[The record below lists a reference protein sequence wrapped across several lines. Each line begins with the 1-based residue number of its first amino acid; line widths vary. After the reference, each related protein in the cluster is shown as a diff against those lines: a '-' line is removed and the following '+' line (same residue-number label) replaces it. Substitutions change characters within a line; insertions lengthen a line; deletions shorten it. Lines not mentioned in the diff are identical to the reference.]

1 MIDASLAK
9 LKKVPAVNSQ
19 ELLIYL
25 AGLDEGPILK
35 IVTKSGFIYSGFALS
50 VGDTRQDGAMLI
62 LQLIAQRNE
71 ITNGVLHIAV
81 ANIESIEMPQDDHTI
96 SNLSLGKFSAHAQYN
111 ISGKLDVLRGFKA
124 FADNIN
130 NNFGLA
136 IAAPEMLQ
144 LSTDGHVLGRILKL
158 TQTIQQSFEE
168 VFKEEDARNSWKASY
183 NKIVFVNAA
192 GFDVNGE
199 SGVMTIN
206 FPFDD
211 VLLPEISQQELIV
224 KILSVL

>member
-1 MIDASLAK
+1 MIDASLVK

-50 VGDTRQDGAMLI
+50 VGDTRQDGTMLI

-81 ANIESIEMPQDDHTI
+81 ANIESIELPQDNHTI
-96 SNLSLGKFSAHAQYN
+96 SNLSLGKITANAQYN
-111 ISGKLDVLRGFKA
+111 ISGRLDVLRGFKA
-124 FADNIN
+124 FADSIN

-136 IAAPEMLQ
+136 IAAPEMAQ
-144 LSTDGHVLGRILKL
+144 LSSDGHALGRILKMA
-158 TQTIQQSFEE
+158 QTIQQSFEA
-168 VFKEEDARNSWKASY
+168 VFKEEDARNSFKASY
-183 NKIVFVNAA
+183 KKIAFANAA
-192 GFDVNGE
+192 GFEVRGE
-199 SGVMTIN
+199 NAIITIG

-211 VLLPEISQQELIV
+211 VTAPEISQQELID

>member
-1 MIDASLAK
+1 MIDTSFAR

-35 IVTKSGFIYSGFALS
+35 IVTKSGFIYSGFVLS
-50 VGDTRQDGAMLI
+50 VGGTRQDGAMLI

-71 ITNGVLHIAV
+71 ITNGILHIAV
-81 ANIESIEMPQDDHTI
+81 ANIESIEIPQDDHAI
-96 SNLSLGKFSAHAQYN
+96 SILSLGKITAMEQYS

-124 FADNIN
+124 FADSIN
-130 NNFGLA
+130 NNFDLS
-136 IAAPEMLQ
+136 IPAPEISQ
-144 LSTDGHVLGRILKL
+144 LSTDGHALGRILKL
-158 TQTIQQSFEE
+158 TQIIQQSFEE
-168 VFKEEDARNSWKASY
+168 VFKEEDARNSFKASY
-183 NKIVFVNAA
+183 KKIAFANAA
-192 GFDVNGE
+192 GFEVKGE
-199 SGVMTIN
+199 NGVMTIN

-211 VLLPEISQQELIV
+211 VLLPEISQQDLTV